1 MHRLLF
7 DKWFF
12 THSSLRIKRKTSLKP
27 LRAVLYPFYTSVKI
41 SFKHDKH
48 RTRFDL
54 LSSCRYHVLFS
65 AATMSKHM
73 TKHSCTN
80 AQTQRGLPLSLYQP
94 WNPCGGHQK
103 KRKHLY
109 ATVTE
114 RTLGFAVDRLIC
126 GQGTRLDSAK
136 KTNAWI
142 QNKFRAREISR
153 RAPRGARPER
163 ARTPSETHAPQMH
176 PYTADVVKRLWKLVP
191 STQYFTCVL
200 CYTAVGT
207 MRPRKWKVG

>member
-7 DKWFF
+7 DKLFDIF
-12 THSSLRIKRKTSLKP
+12 TRSSLRIKRKTSLKP

-54 LSSCRYHVLFS
+54 LSSCRYHVLFRYLFS

-80 AQTQRGLPLSLYQP
+80 AQTQRGLLLSLYQP
-94 WNPCGGHQK
+94 RNPCGGHQK

-136 KTNAWI
+136 KT
-142 QNKFRAREISR
+142 
-153 RAPRGARPER
+153 GA
-163 ARTPSETHAPQMH
+163 
-176 PYTADVVKRLWKLVP
+176 
-191 STQYFTCVL
+191 
-200 CYTAVGT
+200 
-207 MRPRKWKVG
+207 